1 LNRMKK
7 SKTHYLS
14 SWQKA
19 ISICVIMVVVLGA
32 NLALAQDSLWMQVSV
47 AQQKLFLM
55 NKKDTLRNYEIS
67 TSKYGLGSESGSH
80 KTPLGLHRVVEKYG
94 DGAPEGTIF
103 KSRINTGR
111 IAEIEMRPQTTKLDY
126 VTTRILWL
134 DGMEPGKNK
143 GGNVDSYHRY
153 IYIHGTHEEG
163 LIGRPA
169 SKGCIRMRNNEVI
182 ELYELVPIGTTIRID
197 RE

>member
-1 LNRMKK
+1 MKK
-7 SKTHYLS
+7 SKTRIVYIKS
-14 SWQKA
+14 KA
-19 ISICVIMVVVLGA
+19 
-32 NLALAQDSLWMQVSV
+32 LALFCFLVFLFPAENASAQDSLWMKVSV
-47 AQQKLFLM
+47 SQQKLFLM
-55 NKKDTLRNYEIS
+55 NKLDTLRSYDIS

-94 DGAPEGTIF
+94 DSAPEGTIF

-182 ELYELVPIGTTIRID
+182 ELHELVPIGTTIRID

>member
-1 LNRMKK
+1 
-7 SKTHYLS
+7 
-14 SWQKA
+14 
-19 ISICVIMVVVLGA
+19 
-32 NLALAQDSLWMQVSV
+32 
-47 AQQKLFLM
+47 M
-55 NKKDTLRNYEIS
+55 NKLDTLRSYDIS

-94 DGAPEGTIF
+94 DSAPEGTIF

-111 IAEIEMRPQTTKLDY
+111 IAEIEMRPQNTKLDY

-182 ELYELVPIGTTIRID
+182 ELHELVPIGTTIRID